1 MRLPTIAAAG
11 LGVILASALAG
22 GQEQPKATSEAM
34 SLKQKVSY
42 AIGLDMG
49 KRMKNQA
56 VELEPDVLAQ
66 GIKDGL
72 AGQEKLT
79 PEQIQQA
86 MQEFQRELQGK
97 QQELASAKAKEA
109 EAYLAENKK
118 QPGVTTRPSGLQYSI
133 LREGTGRTPKATDTV
148 SANYEGKL
156 TDGTV
161 FDSSY
166 KRGQPLSIP
175 VNRVI
180 RGWSEALQS
189 MKEGSKW
196 HLVIPPDLAYGATP
210 PPGSPIPP
218 NAVLVFDVELLR
230 IEQPGGATSPDGR

>member
-11 LGVILASALAG
+11 LGLILASMLAG
-22 GQEQPKATSEAM
+22 GQEPPKVDSEAM

-56 VELEPDVLAQ
+56 VELDPNVLAQ

-72 AGQEKLT
+72 AGQEQLT

-97 QQELASAKAKEA
+97 QQELAKTKAKEG
-109 EAYLAENKK
+109 EDFLAENKK
-118 QPGVTTRPSGLQYSI
+118 KPGVTTLPSGLQYSI

-196 HLVIPPDLAYGATP
+196 HLVIPPDLAYGDDP
-210 PPGSPIPP
+210 SPGQPDPVQRRP
-218 NAVLVFDVELLR
+218 GLR
-230 IEQPGGATSPDGR
+230 RRAAAH

>member
-11 LGVILASALAG
+11 LGLILASTLAG
-22 GQEQPKATSEAM
+22 GQEQPKAASEAM

-56 VELEPDVLAQ
+56 VELDPNVLAQ

-72 AGQEKLT
+72 AGQEQLT

-97 QQELASAKAKEA
+97 QQELAKTKAKEG
-109 EAYLAENKK
+109 EDFLAENKK
-118 QPGVTTRPSGLQYSI
+118 KPGVTTLPSGLQYSI

-196 HLVIPPDLAYGATP
+196 HLVIPADLAYGATP
-210 PPGSPIPP
+210 PPGSPIPS

-230 IEQPGGATSPDGR
+230 IEQPGSATPPGGR

>member
-11 LGVILASALAG
+11 LGLILASALAG
-22 GQEQPKATSEAM
+22 GQEQPKAASEAM

-97 QQELASAKAKEA
+97 QQELAKTKAKEG
-109 EAYLAENKK
+109 EDYLAENKK
-118 QPGVTTRPSGLQYSI
+118 KPGVMTLPSGLQYSI

-180 RGWSEALQS
+180 RGWSEALQL
-189 MKEGSKW
+189 MKEGAKW

-230 IEQPGGATSPDGR
+230 IEQPGSATPPGGR

>member
-1 MRLPTIAAAG
+1 MRVPTIAAAG
-11 LGVILASALAG
+11 LGLILASALAG
-22 GQEQPKATSEAM
+22 GQEQPKAASEAM

-97 QQELASAKAKEA
+97 QQELASAKAKEG

-133 LREGTGRTPKATDTV
+133 LKEGTGRTPKATDTV

-156 TDGTV
+156 TDGTI

-230 IEQPGGATSPDGR
+230 IEQPGSATPPDGR

>member
-22 GQEQPKATSEAM
+22 GQEQPKAASEAM

-230 IEQPGGATSPDGR
+230 IEQPGGATPPGGR

>member
-1 MRLPTIAAAG
+1 MRVPTIAAAG
-11 LGVILASALAG
+11 LGLILASALAG
-22 GQEQPKATSEAM
+22 GQEQPKAASGAM

-230 IEQPGGATSPDGR
+230 IEQPGGATPPGGR